1 MTVEIAMRKVFMIA
15 LAAAALAFGAGTASA
30 DNLQDGARAFQGGQ
44 YNRAL
49 ALWRPLAVQGNPV
62 AQNNLGIMYLDGK
75 GVPQN
80 MNEAVRYLSLSAAA
94 GSSLGQNNLGGLYRD
109 GKGVPRDFC
118 RAMQR
123 FTAADQQGN
132 SAGMYNL
139 GLMHELGQGGKPDPF
154 RAYMWYSLAADMGN
168 MPNAVAHR
176 NALWSRMTPAAQQQ
190 ARQLSVNCKRANYKG
205 CA

>member
-1 MTVEIAMRKVFMIA
+1 MRKVFMIA

-94 GSSLGQNNLGGLYRD
+94 GSSLGQNNLG
-109 GKGVPRDFC
+109 
-118 RAMQR
+118 
-123 FTAADQQGN
+123 
-132 SAGMYNL
+132 
-139 GLMHELGQGGKPDPF
+139 LMHELGQGGKPDPF

>member
-1 MTVEIAMRKVFMIA
+1 MVEIEMRKIFMVA
-15 LAAAALAFGAGTASA
+15 MAVAALTFGGTAARA
-30 DNLQDGARAFQGGQ
+30 DNLQDGAKAFQGGQ

-49 ALWRPLAVQGNPV
+49 TLWRPLAVQGNPV

-80 MNEAVRYLSLSAAA
+80 MSEAVRYLSLSAAA

-109 GKGVPRDFC
+109 GKGVPRDYG
-118 RAMQR
+118 RAMQW
-123 FTAADQQGN
+123 FAASAGQGN
-132 SAGMYNL
+132 SAGMYNM
-139 GLMHELGQGGKPDPF
+139 GLMYELGQGVKQDPF
-154 RAYMWYSLAADMGN
+154 RAYMWYSLAADQGN

-176 NALWSRMTPAAQQQ
+176 NALWSRMTPAAQAQ